1 MPVLEWGQEVGNMTY
16 EIQGC
21 CFCQE
26 CQYVCPVGAIYMDA
40 KGAHINQEIC
50 IGCGSCAKNCASEAI
65 ICKE

>member
-1 MPVLEWGQEVGNMTY
+1 MTY

-26 CQYVCPVGAIYMDA
+26 CQYVCPVGAIYMDS
-40 KGAHINQEIC
+40 KGAHIDQDIC
-50 IGCGSCAKNCASEAI
+50 IGCGTCAENCASEAI

>member
-1 MPVLEWGQEVGNMTY
+1 MTY

-65 ICKE
+65 ICEE

>member
-1 MPVLEWGQEVGNMTY
+1 MGVKKVANKKVYKIE
-16 EIQGC
+16 GC

-65 ICKE
+65 ICEE